1 MADDSHRLSITT
13 MHVVQGGSLKRPIP
27 LHGRTVS
34 DVEGRLYIGLA
45 MSAPL
50 TRRLLCVPDKDRLH
64 IRVLAALME
73 LRNSKTAQ
81 LLCPSHAVIDDQ
93 EEAEVVRFARINGNE
108 GVATRA
114 KKRNQREALPTE
126 ITIIA
131 PRIEIGDTAVGG
143 FPMRVV
149 PLSGKLNSP
158 MFIELTA
165 DNVEYLQTVA
175 AHEMRVKPPR
185 AARPRSPHVH
195 RDVKGVV
202 RDKAGKRYL
211 CRVQE
216 DGRRRAKVFSAKR
229 HQTMAAAEAEA
240 TEFALNA
247 HR

>member
-1 MADDSHRLSITT
+1 MSDALSITT
-13 MHVVQGGSLKRPIP
+13 MHVVQGGILKRPIP

-34 DVEGRLYIGLA
+34 DVEGRLYIGLVI
-45 MSAPL
+45 SAPL
-50 TRRLLCVPDKDRLH
+50 TRRLLCVPDKARLH

-131 PRIEIGDTAVGG
+131 PRIDVGDAVVGG

-158 MFIELTA
+158 MFIELTS

-175 AHEMRVKPPR
+175 AHEMRVKAPR
-185 AARPRSPHVH
+185 ADTRESVH
-195 RDVKGVV
+195 RDVKGIT
-202 RDKAGKRYL
+202 RDEAGKRYL

-216 DGRRRAKVFSAKR
+216 DGRQRAKVFSAKR